1 MGLGSSRKQTVILKT
16 DLLYNWKLLQMSLCI
31 IIKNAVSNNIF
42 RHVKSNARCHLP
54 HLILSNAE
62 KDKNF
67 DILNLSKMLNLRGK
81 K

>member
-1 MGLGSSRKQTVILKT
+1 
-16 DLLYNWKLLQMSLCI
+16 MSLCI